1 MPERNFKRL
10 PENGISGGVSMT
22 SVNSPVQR
30 AATGW
35 AAGRA
40 AARLA
45 SMSSAENAQIEGEVS
60 AGFEPVRDAFA
71 RNFAERGERGGA
83 CCVYHKGEKIV
94 DLWGGKRDR
103 KSGAP
108 WRADTMV
115 LVYSATKGMAAMV
128 MALAHSR
135 GWIDYD
141 RKVAAYWPEFACYGK
156 EKTTVRQLLA
166 HQAGLPFFGEKVDK
180 RTVSDLDRLAEVMA
194 RQKPVWPPGSR
205 VAYHAIT
212 LGFYEGELIRR
223 TDPQHRTLGQ
233 VFQEEIAAPLGL
245 DAYIRL
251 PESIPNER
259 LAVLKPANMWKMF
272 ANFHFPLLVAALWPR
287 SVLFRALMVNP
298 GSHVSMDAERIYA
311 RNLEVPSGG
320 GVVSARG
327 LAGAYN
333 AFASVG
339 QTIGLK
345 AETQAELMAPPVP
358 SEHGFYDECLK
369 GELEYSL
376 GFMRPN
382 KNWTF
387 GRHASAFGT
396 PGAGGALGY
405 ADPEDGVA
413 YAYVTGRMGAR
424 ITADPRDMALREALD
439 ACLAK
444 G

>member
-1 MPERNFKRL
+1 
-10 PENGISGGVSMT
+10 
-22 SVNSPVQR
+22 
-30 AATGW
+30 
-35 AAGRA
+35 
-40 AARLA
+40 
-45 SMSSAENAQIEGEVS
+45 MSAAENAQIEGEVS
-60 AGFEPVRDAFA
+60 PGFEPVRDAFA
-71 RNFAERGERGGA
+71 RNFAERGESGGA
-83 CCVYHKGEKIV
+83 CCVYRNGEKIV

-103 KSGAP
+103 ATGAP

-135 GWIDYD
+135 GWIDFD

-180 RTVSDLDRLAEVMA
+180 RTISDPDRLAEVMA

-205 VAYHAIT
+205 VAYHALT

-223 TDPQHRTLGQ
+223 VDPQHRTLGQ
-233 VFQEEIAAPLGL
+233 VFQDEIAAPLGL

-259 LAVLKPANMWKMF
+259 LAPLERVSPWRMLA
-272 ANFHFPLLVAALWPR
+272 AFPLPLVIASLNPR
-287 SVLFRALMVNP
+287 SILFRSLTVNP
-298 GSHVSMDAERIYA
+298 GTSLPDDPARIYA

-333 AFASVG
+333 AFASGG

-345 AETQAELMAPPVP
+345 PETLADLTAPPVP
-358 SEHGFYDECLK
+358 SEHGFFDESLR
-369 GELEYSL
+369 GDVRYAL
-376 GFMRPN
+376 GFMRPGP
-382 KNWTF
+382 NWSF
-387 GRHASAFGT
+387 GRHASAFGA

-424 ITADPRDMALREALD
+424 ITADPRDLALRKALD